1 VNGAAV
7 RPAQA
12 ARTMRAPAARQVLAD
27 GGKAMIAGIR
37 ARTGR
42 PTVGISARPPA
53 AGKAGARGP
62 ASRAAAYRRGGAAGA
77 AAGKAAGRSGSA
89 GATVGKTA
97 LRRGPASRAAGGR
110 GGAGAAA
117 TGMRRSGR
125 RRSRI
130 ARRLAN
136 SRLPRRRRAGA
147 AGAQTA
153 PERADIVRS
162 AAMVEEA
169 LERGRYEGG
178 ELLLEQAVPA
188 GFSLGDLTLRDVI
201 AAGVDALR
209 PRLLPLID
217 AAGVFHA
224 FEAAL
229 AEGRPLSVVRLGD
242 GELLALAHDTVYEA
256 AVVQREAPFLAGAG
270 MSVPDHAARERLAAA
285 VRQASIVGVPL
296 SRRRNF
302 GPLLGPALAANGIDI
317 RSLRLT
323 ESTIN
328 YSLYQTGLLARLL
341 QGRRTLVIGNAAPEL
356 AARLAQAG
364 FAVTGVIAP
373 VRGFADIDR
382 VIGEA
387 AAARDSYDLAL
398 VAAGLPAVVIA
409 SALAAQ
415 FGKAALDFGHLANH
429 IASRPPGEI

>member
-1 VNGAAV
+1 MNGAAV
-7 RPAQA
+7 RSAQA
-12 ARTMRAPAARQVLAD
+12 ARTMREPAARQVRAD

-162 AAMVEEA
+162 ALVEEA

-242 GELLALAHDTVYEA
+242 GELLALAHDAVYEA
-256 AVVQREAPFLAGAG
+256 ETVRREAPFLAGAG
-270 MSVPDHAARERLAAA
+270 FHVPDHASRARLAAA

-296 SRRRNF
+296 SRRRHF
-302 GPLLGPALAANGIDI
+302 GQLLGPALAANGIDI
-317 RSLRLT
+317 RALRLT

-328 YSLYQTGLLARLL
+328 YSLYQTGLLHRLM
-341 QGRRTLVIGNAAPEL
+341 QGRRMLVIGNAAPGL
-356 AARLAQAG
+356 AARLQQAG

-373 VRGFADIDR
+373 VRGFPDIDR

-387 AAARDSYDLAL
+387 AAARGSFDLAL
-398 VAAGLPAVVIA
+398 VASGIPAVVIA
-409 SALAAQ
+409 AALAAEL
-415 FGKAALDFGHLANH
+415 GKAALDFGHLADH
-429 IASRPPGEI
+429 IASRPPGKI

>member
-1 VNGAAV
+1 MNGAASSAV
-7 RPAQA
+7 
-12 ARTMRAPAARQVLAD
+12 PAA
-27 GGKAMIAGIR
+27 AGTR
-37 ARTGR
+37 AVPAAHRVR
-42 PTVGISARPPA
+42 A
-53 AGKAGARGP
+53 AGKKARRTGGAAKRGRRGRRGRSRFARRKAAVRLRRRQRTTGAVRAAG
-62 ASRAAAYRRGGAAGA
+62 ASRAAAAPDRAETGRCAAWIG
-77 AAGKAAGRSGSA
+77 
-89 GATVGKTA
+89 
-97 LRRGPASRAAGGR
+97 
-110 GGAGAAA
+110 
-117 TGMRRSGR
+117 
-125 RRSRI
+125 
-130 ARRLAN
+130 
-136 SRLPRRRRAGA
+136 
-147 AGAQTA
+147 
-153 PERADIVRS
+153 
-162 AAMVEEA
+162 EA

-178 ELLLEQAVPA
+178 ELLLEQAAPP
-188 GFSLGDLTLRDVI
+188 GFSLGDLTLQDVI

-217 AAGVFHA
+217 AVGVFRE

-256 AVVQREAPFLAGAG
+256 EAVRREAPFLASAG

-296 SRRRNF
+296 SRRKHF
-302 GPLLGPALAANGIDI
+302 GPLLGPALAGNGIDI

-341 QGRRTLVIGNAAPEL
+341 QGRRALVIGNAAPGMAE
-356 AARLAQAG
+356 RLTQAG

-387 AAARDSYDLAL
+387 AAIRDHYDVAL
-398 VAAGLPAVVIA
+398 VAAGIPAVVIA
-409 SALAAQ
+409 SQLAAQ
-415 FGKAALDFGHLANH
+415 FGKAALDFGHLADH
-429 IASRPPGEI
+429 LASRPPGEL

>member
-1 VNGAAV
+1 MRATASIASVGGRGAGG
-7 RPAQA
+7 RA
-12 ARTMRAPAARQVLAD
+12 AIGGHGAKGRAPAGRRTRRGGVTAGRRGAA
-27 GGKAMIAGIR
+27 GGKA
-37 ARTGR
+37 
-42 PTVGISARPPA
+42 A
-53 AGKAGARGP
+53 AGR
-62 ASRAAAYRRGGAAGA
+62 GAAGI
-77 AAGKAAGRSGSA
+77 S
-89 GATVGKTA
+89 
-97 LRRGPASRAAGGR
+97 PGGR
-110 GGAGAAA
+110 
-117 TGMRRSGR
+117 R
-125 RRSRI
+125 RRSRRSFRFA
-130 ARRLAN
+130 ARPAARKF
-136 SRLPRRRRAGA
+136 RRPAPGAGEA
-147 AGAQTA
+147 AAVR
-153 PERADIVRS
+153 ERAEAVP
-162 AAMVEEA
+162 AALIEEA

-188 GFSLGDLTLRDVI
+188 GFSLGDLTLREVI

-242 GELLALAHDTVYEA
+242 GELLALAHDAVFDAETVR
-256 AVVQREAPFLAGAG
+256 REAPFLAAAG
-270 MSVPDHAARERLAAA
+270 LIVPDHAARERLADA

-296 SRRRNF
+296 SRRRHF
-302 GPLLGPALAANGIDI
+302 GQLLGPALAANGIDI
-317 RSLRLT
+317 RALRLT

-341 QGRRTLVIGNAAPEL
+341 AGRRTLVIGNAAPVL
-356 AARLAQAG
+356 AERLQQAG

-387 AAARDSYDLAL
+387 AAARDSFDLAL
-398 VAAGLPAVVIA
+398 VAAGIPAVVIA
-409 SALAAQ
+409 SRLAAQ
-415 FGKAALDFGHLANH
+415 FGKAALDFGHLADH